1 MIDEVILSGS
11 MTTNGKGN
19 NVDINTP
26 WTGSIVDSSWF
37 KKDEYASYRKKG
49 NIKIPFWLQPVK
61 YYKGAAWYQ
70 KKVSIPAAWKN
81 NNVELFIERSYW
93 EKTVWIDDQKLG
105 MENSLSTPFSFDFY
119 GL

>member
-37 KKDEYASYRKKG
+37 KKDEYASYRKK
-49 NIKIPFWLQPVK
+49 
-61 YYKGAAWYQ
+61 
-70 KKVSIPAAWKN
+70 
-81 NNVELFIERSYW
+81 
-93 EKTVWIDDQKLG
+93 
-105 MENSLSTPFSFDFY
+105 
-119 GL
+119 